1 MRYKKKSLSTKKIF
15 VFYKFYKGDEYFQK
29 NVTNSKIFHFFSG
42 FSTVLLVE
50 DVITHKKYAIKK
62 IVCYGSEDQQLAMK
76 EVEYYKLI
84 KHPNVIECVDSARMG
99 TADPILNTTSE
110 VLIILPYYHVS

>member
-1 MRYKKKSLSTKKIF
+1 MNIYYLKQQI
-15 VFYKFYKGDEYFQK
+15 
-29 NVTNSKIFHFFSG
+29 NSKIFHFFRG

-62 IVCYGSEDQQLAMK
+62 IVCYGSEDQQLAMR
-76 EVEYYKLI
+76 EIEYYKLI
-84 KHPNVIECVDSARMG
+84 KHPNVIECIDSTRIG

-110 VLIILPYYHVS
+110 VFIVLPYYHVS